1 MDVIEEIA
9 STIKSAREAKGLSQ
23 RALAKIA
30 GVPQSHISKIE
41 NAGVDLRVSSLT
53 EIARA
58 LDLELALVPRKAVPA
73 VESIVR
79 SAQPDLPSGTRLAL
93 RDDLANLEILADE
106 IAAQFSSAK
115 EAAQLQSRVHD
126 LTRFSMP
133 ESYLAD
139 IRELHRELDRL
150 NRQPDLERLVESL
163 DNVQQLRN
171 ALAHSPPQDLSRVSR
186 SAYSLEDGSLED
198 SSLEDRSG

>member
-1 MDVIEEIA
+1 MGTIDEIA
-9 STIKSAREAKGLSQ
+9 RTIKAAREAKGLSQ

-73 VESIVR
+73 VKSIVR
-79 SAQPDLPSGTRLAL
+79 SARPDVPSLTRLAL
-93 RDDLANLEILADE
+93 NDDLAKLEKTADK
-106 IAAQFSSAK
+106 IAEQFSSVK

-126 LTRFSMP
+126 LTRLSMP
-133 ESYLAD
+133 ESNLSKV
-139 IRELHRELDRL
+139 RKLQKELDRV
-150 NRQPDLERLVESL
+150 NRQPDLKRLIESL
-163 DNVQQLRN
+163 DSVQRLRN
-171 ALAHSPPQDLSRVSR
+171 ALVHSPAEELRRVSR
-186 SAYSLEDGSLED
+186 SAYSLEDDDG
-198 SSLEDRSG
+198 

>member
-1 MDVIEEIA
+1 METIGEIA
-9 STIKSAREAKGLSQ
+9 RIIRTAREAKGLSQ

-53 EIARA
+53 QIARA

-73 VESIVR
+73 VKSILR
-79 SAQPDLPSGTRLAL
+79 SAQPDLPSLTSLAL
-93 RDDLANLEILADE
+93 SDDLAKLEKTADK
-106 IAAQFSSAK
+106 IAEKLGSVK

-133 ESYLAD
+133 ESFLSN
-139 IRELHRELDRL
+139 IRELQKELDRV
-150 NRQPDLERLVESL
+150 NRQPDLKRLIESL
-163 DNVQQLRN
+163 NSVQALRN
-171 ALAHSPPQDLSRVSR
+171 AIAHSPAEEVRRVSR
-186 SAYSLEDGSLED
+186 SAYSLEDDNG
-198 SSLEDRSG
+198 